1 MSLREKRYSKALVR
15 CEQDLNLRGNN
26 PLGFEPNALTTR
38 PSQLAMQGAPIFHIC
53 PKQKESYKRHLQALS
68 TIILSTPH
76 TPVYWTIS
84 FQ

>member
-38 PSQLAMQGAPIFHIC
+38 PSQLAMHGAAIFHIC
-53 PKQKESYKRHLQALS
+53 PKEKKNHMKG
-68 TIILSTPH
+68 ICKH
-76 TPVYWTIS
+76 
-84 FQ
+84 